1 MNDITGALEN
11 KGIIWKKGNE
21 DTWIFA
27 SQTIPG
33 KLQLVPKENNLVQVY
48 IEKEEKVKKFLNGV
62 HGMGNK
68 VYADDLE
75 NGSISPYGRY
85 LIHLVSVADIFKM
98 LEKKS
103 LIDKSIEMR
112 KITNGFENYYVLA

>member
-21 DTWIFA
+21 DTWIFGR
-27 SQTIPG
+27 QTIPG

-98 LEKKS
+98 LEKK
-103 LIDKSIEMR
+103 IV
-112 KITNGFENYYVLA
+112 N